1 MIPNFRAILP
11 GIVLAWATFAG
22 HLQPVSAQDTASEQ
36 AVRAAMVFNFL
47 KFTDFPPE
55 RVATPS
61 GLRLCIAVR
70 DTRQAE
76 ALFRLAGRRV
86 GGRELVINEF
96 PPPNGACHVF
106 YVDSRQQWHVLED
119 RQALRNALTISSYPG
134 FVRDG
139 GMIEITVQA
148 NGIQFDIN
156 LAQASPAGFHFAPQM
171 LRLARQIH
179 E

>member
-47 KFTDFPPE
+47 KFTDFPSGRIPGG
-55 RVATPS
+55 S
-61 GLRLCIAVR
+61 GLRLCVAVR
-70 DTRQAE
+70 DARQEA
-76 ALFRLAGRRV
+76 ALFRLAGRKV
-86 GGRELVINEF
+86 GGRELVVSEIPTNG
-96 PPPNGACHVF
+96 GACHVF
-106 YVDSRQQWHVLED
+106 YAESRQHWNALEGH
-119 RQALRNALTISSYPG
+119 QAVRNALTISGYGG
-134 FVRDG
+134 FTHDG
-139 GMIEITVQA
+139 GMIEIAVQT

-156 LAQASPAGFHFAPQM
+156 LAQASSAGFHFAPQM